1 VGAIPDN
8 QRPLLRLLAAR
19 VVPESAQLSAAEHAE
34 MLALIDE
41 ALADRPAAMQRQF
54 RLFLQVLR
62 WAPVARYGRRL
73 DRLQPPQQDS
83 VLRWFQDC
91 PVQIIRSGF
100 WGVRTL
106 LMMGYYARP
115 AVAATIGYH
124 PSTDGNAV
132 LHARSRR

>member
-1 VGAIPDN
+1 MGVIPDS
-8 QRPLLRLLAAR
+8 QRDLLSLLAAR
-19 VVPESAQLSAAEHAE
+19 LVPESAQLSGAGHAE

-41 ALADRPAAMQRQF
+41 ALADRPATMQRQF
-54 RLFLQVLR
+54 SLFLQVLR

-73 DRLQPPQQDS
+73 DRLAPQQQEA

-106 LMMGYYARP
+106 VMMGYYARP
-115 AVAATIGYH
+115 EVGASIGYH
-124 PSTDGNAV
+124 PSADGNAV
-132 LHARSRR
+132 LHARTRR